1 MILPVSK
8 HFPKRLPTKAW
19 SKSNKTHKSY
29 LFFSP
34 SWHLFSTVHKGN
46 VIPMDFL
53 LMLLNPIFSY
63 WFFTCMLLFA
73 LVSIMLQSFL
83 REKYMAA
90 TNSCFVVHCGILRTL
105 RIYTTFNLHFFW
117 TYYWNMSKVFFFSS
131 YLLSGCENK
140 LEKLAFL
147 VKCNAMLHY
156 SYLFQHPFST
166 YFMTSL
172 WRCLEQ
178 HHTLSHAHIHTPDH
192 TGFSFL

>member
-1 MILPVSK
+1 MIPPVSK

-105 RIYTTFNLHFFW
+105 RIYTTFNLHFFGL
-117 TYYWNMSKVFFFSS
+117 TI
-131 YLLSGCENK
+131 GICQ
-140 LEKLAFL
+140 
-147 VKCNAMLHY
+147 KC
-156 SYLFQHPFST
+156 
-166 YFMTSL
+166 
-172 WRCLEQ
+172 
-178 HHTLSHAHIHTPDH
+178 
-192 TGFSFL
+192 FSFLPICSQVVKINWKNWHF